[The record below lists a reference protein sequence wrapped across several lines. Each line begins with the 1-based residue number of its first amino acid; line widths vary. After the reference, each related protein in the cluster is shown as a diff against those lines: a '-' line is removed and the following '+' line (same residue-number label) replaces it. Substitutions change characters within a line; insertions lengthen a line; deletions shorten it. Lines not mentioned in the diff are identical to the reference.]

1 MDGIF
6 EVDLDALRSS
16 IMTVE
21 HMLIRFTPVPER
33 LFLDFRTNDQ
43 QGPGIALLPQVSSFT
58 ERLKTIEEARPEF
71 PRPERIYV
79 VTWPLRIP
87 SLDRL
92 GVLAAVRERL
102 AELNAFDAIARLDE
116 TYERLLTLEREEIR
130 RAISGDGFHTIWP
143 AEESRRT

>member
-1 MDGIF
+1 MDGTF
-6 EVDLDALRSS
+6 EVDIDALRSS
-16 IMTVE
+16 IRTVE
-21 HMLIRFTPVPER
+21 HMLMRFTPVPER
-33 LFLDFRTNDQ
+33 LLLDFRTNDQ

-58 ERLKTIEEARPEF
+58 ERLKTIEQARPGF

-79 VTWPLRIP
+79 VTWPLRIA

-92 GVLAAVRERL
+92 GVVAAVRERL
-102 AELNAFDAIARLDE
+102 AELNAFDAIPRLDE

-130 RAISGDGFHTIWP
+130 RAISGDGFHNIWP